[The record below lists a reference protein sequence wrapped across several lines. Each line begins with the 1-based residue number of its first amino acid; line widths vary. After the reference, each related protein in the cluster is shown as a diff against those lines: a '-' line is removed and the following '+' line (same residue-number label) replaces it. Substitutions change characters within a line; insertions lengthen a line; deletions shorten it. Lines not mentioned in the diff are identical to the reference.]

1 MQNRSP
7 LDAALSVPDWQDAAA
22 YQSLQ
27 HMDRPGWAWQ
37 WLKRNG
43 GFKEALKSSTCLTS
57 IDRTVVGLD
66 TTAHTPTWG
75 VMFRRRY
82 QRCQGLLATRG
93 VSVGSHGRHGTEQ
106 QCDVRGR
113 PVRPGS
119 GSDHRDYRQGT

>member
-7 LDAALSVPDWQDAAA
+7 VDAALSVPDWLDGAA

-37 WLKRNG
+37 WLRRNG

-57 IDRTVVGLD
+57 TERTVVRLD
-66 TTAHTPTWG
+66 TTAHTPNWG
-75 VMFRRRY
+75 VMFRRHY
-82 QRCQGLLATRG
+82 QRCQSLLATR
-93 VSVGSHGRHGTEQ
+93 SMPVGSRGRRRASES
-106 QCDVRGR
+106 CDGDGR

-119 GSDHRDYRQGT
+119 GSDHRKCRQGT

>member
-1 MQNRSP
+1 MQIRNP
-7 LDAALSVPDWQDAAA
+7 VDAALSVPDWQDAVA

-37 WLKRNG
+37 WLRRNCS
-43 GFKEALKSSTCLTS
+43 FKDALKSSTCLTR

-75 VMFRRRY
+75 VMFRRHY
-82 QRCQGLLATRG
+82 QRCQGILAAR
-93 VSVGSHGRHGTEQ
+93 SMPLGSHGRRGTEER
-106 QCDVRGR
+106 CDARGR

-119 GSDHRDYRQGT
+119 GSDHRKRRQGT